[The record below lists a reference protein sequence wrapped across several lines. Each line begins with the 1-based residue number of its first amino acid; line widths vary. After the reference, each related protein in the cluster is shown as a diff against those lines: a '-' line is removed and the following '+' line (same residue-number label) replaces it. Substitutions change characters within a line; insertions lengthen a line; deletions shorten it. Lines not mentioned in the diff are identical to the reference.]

1 MADPPYYSTLLSL
14 SATPSDLPSET
25 IRFAMKEASS
35 STKVHRNAGAAY
47 PKKRPSPHGVHKNPK
62 SASLLPADGLARRTP
77 RPTKYASIQQK
88 EREARIQALRR
99 EGIILEEEY
108 RDDIREYMYQMEVR
122 HKRVP
127 YPPAKS

>member
-1 MADPPYYSTLLSL
+1 MADPPYCSSPCH
-14 SATPSDLPSET
+14 SASPPNLPSDT

-35 STKVHRNAGAAY
+35 STRAHRHAGAY
-47 PKKRPSPHGVHKNPK
+47 PKKRPSPHGVQKHPK
-62 SASLLPADGLARRTP
+62 SPALLPADGLARRTP

-108 RDDIREYMYQMEVR
+108 RDDIREYMYQMEVC
-122 HKRVP
+122 HKRVTC
-127 YPPAKS
+127 PPAKS